1 MRALLPIA
9 LLSVATLTALAAP
22 PPQSPTSA
30 PKPST
35 TSSPSASS
43 TAPAAERYVFS
54 YFVKNGED
62 GMHLAASPDGLRWSP
77 LNGGRP
83 VLTSTLATGL
93 MRDPCVLR
101 GPDGRFHVVW
111 TTGWWDRVIGI
122 SHSTDLVTWSAPRAI
137 PVMMHEPNAVNAW
150 APEIA
155 YDAATKD
162 YVIFWSTTI
171 KGKFGETEMSG
182 DVSKEVGV
190 RLNHR
195 IYATATKDFES
206 YTPTRLF
213 YDGGFNVIDAT
224 IVEDAPNRRFVMILK
239 DETKNP
245 VAKKHLRVA
254 TAATLQ
260 GPYGAASAPI
270 TVDWVEGPT
279 LLRVGGDWMLYY
291 DEYTR
296 KQYGASRSTDLKTW
310 TVLPDAAGLH
320 FPADA
325 RHGTAFTAPAYLVD
339 ALAARIST
347 K

>member
-1 MRALLPIA
+1 MRATLPIA
-9 LLSVATLTALAAP
+9 LLAFSTLALTAPATPFAQAPSAQSSRPAAAP
-22 PPQSPTSA
+22 PE
-30 PKPST
+30 KST
-35 TSSPSASS
+35 
-43 TAPAAERYVFS
+43 YVFS
-54 YFVKNGED
+54 YFVNNGED
-62 GMHLAASPDGLRWSP
+62 GMQLAASEDGLRWTP
-77 LNGGRP
+77 LDGGRA
-83 VLTSTLATGL
+83 VLKSSIATGL

-101 GPDGRFHVVW
+101 GPDGQFHVVW

-122 SHSTDLVTWSAPRAI
+122 AHSKDLVTWSEPRAI

-155 YDAATKD
+155 YDAATRE
-162 YVIFWSTTI
+162 YVIFWATTI
-171 KGKFGETEMSG
+171 KGKFPETEMSG
-182 DVSKEVGV
+182 DPSKQSGV

-195 IYATATKDFES
+195 IYATTTKDFET

-224 IVEDAPNRRFVMILK
+224 IVEDTASRRFVMIVK

-279 LLRVGGDWMLYY
+279 LLRAGSHWMLYY

-296 KQYGASRSTDLKTW
+296 KRYGASRSTDLKTW
-310 TVLPDAAGLH
+310 TVVPESEGLS

-325 RHGTAFTAPAYLVD
+325 RHGTTFTAPAYLVE
-339 ALAARIST
+339 ALAARIKT
-347 K
+347 R